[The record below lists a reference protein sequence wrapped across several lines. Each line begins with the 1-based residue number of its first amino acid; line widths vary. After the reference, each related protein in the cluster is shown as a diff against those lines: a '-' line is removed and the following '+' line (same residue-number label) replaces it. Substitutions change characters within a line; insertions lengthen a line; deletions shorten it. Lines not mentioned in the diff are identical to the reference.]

1 MSESYGGGGSGA
13 TGTGSQQPSG
23 TIETAKQ
30 EAAEVKST
38 AAEQAGGV
46 VDTAKSE
53 AAAVAHG
60 AKDQVMGL
68 FEQTRSELKEQAA
81 AQQRRVADGL
91 RSVGGELGTMA
102 DNADGGGLGADLV
115 RQVSRKVDGVA
126 GWIGDRDPGAL
137 LGEVKTF
144 ARRRPGTFIAIAAA
158 AGLIAGRLTRALTEG
173 ASDRGDD
180 TAASSGGAGSGDVGG
195 AGSRL
200 DAGPR
205 DPGFTERQ
213 GIDNQ
218 AGTGAAAGAHMI
230 SGQPGV
236 AGAATTGSALP
247 GDVWHD
253 SPVDAAIPAA
263 PDGVSG
269 SDLDALSADGAGDTA
284 LYDQTDAGTRDTLGE
299 EGRP

>member
-30 EAAEVKST
+30 EAAGVKDT

-53 AAAVAHG
+53 AAAVGHA
-60 AKDQVMGL
+60 AKDQVRGL
-68 FEQTRSELKEQAA
+68 YEQTRTELREQAA
-81 AQQRRVADGL
+81 TQQRRVADGL

-102 DNADGGGLGADLV
+102 DNAEGGGIAADLV
-115 RQVSRKVDGVA
+115 RQVSTRVEGVA

-144 ARRRPGTFIAIAAA
+144 ARRRPGTFIAIAAV
-158 AGLIAGRLTRALTEG
+158 AGLVAGRLTRALADG
-173 ASDRGDD
+173 ASDRSDATTG
-180 TAASSGGAGSGDVGG
+180 SGGGGTGSGF

-200 DAGPR
+200 DEGPR
-205 DPGFTERQ
+205 DPGFTDRQ
-213 GIDNQ
+213 GLENQ
-218 AGTGAAAGAHMI
+218 AGAGAAAGAHVI
-230 SGQPGV
+230 AGEPGV
-236 AGAATTGSALP
+236 TGAATTGSALP

-269 SDLDALSADGAGDTA
+269 SDVDALAADDAGGTPV
-284 LYDQTDAGTRDTLGE
+284 YDQTDAANRDTFGE